1 MKRLFCDVANGQRL
15 GMKMESGCNRTFAA
29 PAKLATSGAADGN
42 LPVRRGAVRLR
53 NDKGALRMNV
63 GMRVRGGLLAALIT
77 CAVPVVAATLASM
90 LVSSPV
96 AAQTVDSI
104 QVEGNR
110 RVELETIRSYF
121 KPGPGGKLDQGR
133 IDDGLKALIETGLF
147 QDVRINQAGGRLVV
161 TVVENP
167 VIGRL
172 AFEGNKKVKDDQL
185 SAEIQSKPRG
195 TLSRPMVQSD
205 AQRIAEIY
213 RHQGRYDVQVTP
225 EIIEQPN
232 NRVDLIF
239 TITEG
244 SKTGVKSVEFV
255 GNSFYSSY
263 RLKDVIKTRE
273 SNILSFLGGADLY
286 DPDRIEADRDLIR
299 RYYLKHGFA
308 DVQVVAA
315 LTEYDPERKGF
326 LVTFKIEEGQQY
338 RVATVDF
345 RSSIATLDGD
355 SLRGFSH
362 IFVGSLYN
370 AEALEKS
377 VEEMQI
383 EASRRGYAFAIV
395 KPRGDRNFDAH
406 TVSITFAIDEGP
418 RTYIERINV
427 RGNTRTRDYVIRR
440 EFDISEG
447 DAYNRALVDRAE
459 RRLKNLDFFKTVK
472 ITTEPGSSSDRV
484 ILIVDLEEK
493 STGDFSVSGGY
504 STTDGPL
511 AEVSV
516 SERNFLGRG
525 LYAKASV
532 TYGEFARGLTISL
545 VEPYLLDYR
554 VALGLDMFYREQLA
568 NSYISYGTKTIG
580 FSPRLGFGLREDL
593 TLQVRYSLYQTTVDL
608 PSYLS
613 NCNNLFPTPGGPT
626 NPAGLP
632 FFPTPNYINQVDG
645 PGFTADPT
653 GNAQNGLLPG
663 CLSDGESS
671 LPVRQELAS
680 GATWTSAVGYS
691 LDYNTLDNNKNPTDG
706 LFIDFKQD
714 FAGVGG
720 DVSYIKS
727 TIDAKYYAPLVADV
741 VGLIHVQSGMLNQMG
756 NYGIRMLDNFQMGP
770 NLIRGFAPNGIGP
783 RDLTFFPFTGTG
795 DALGGTK
802 YWGASA
808 ELQMPFW
815 FLPKEVGLKGAIYA
829 DAGSLWDY
837 KGPTSWAAT
846 GEINGMVPNNNFGK
860 PGQPQFV
867 YCACAMQF
875 DDSNVVRT
883 SVGVGL
889 IWASPF
895 GPLRFDFAVPITKGK
910 YDVVQEFKFGGGT
923 SF

>member
-1 MKRLFCDVANGQRL
+1 
-15 GMKMESGCNRTFAA
+15 
-29 PAKLATSGAADGN
+29 
-42 LPVRRGAVRLR
+42 
-53 NDKGALRMNV
+53 
-63 GMRVRGGLLAALIT
+63 
-77 CAVPVVAATLASM
+77 
-90 LVSSPV
+90 
-96 AAQTVDSI
+96 
-104 QVEGNR
+104 
-110 RVELETIRSYF
+110 
-121 KPGPGGKLDQGR
+121 
-133 IDDGLKALIETGLF
+133 
-147 QDVRINQAGGRLVV
+147 
-161 TVVENP
+161 
-167 VIGRL
+167 
-172 AFEGNKKVKDDQL
+172 
-185 SAEIQSKPRG
+185 
-195 TLSRPMVQSD
+195 MVQSD

-213 RHQGRYDVQVTP
+213 RHSGRYDVRVTP

-239 TITEG
+239 TIVEG
-244 SKTGVKSVEFV
+244 SKTGVKSVDFV

-273 SNILSFLGGADLY
+273 SNLLSFLGGADVY

-338 RVATVDF
+338 RVATVNF
-345 RSSIATLDGD
+345 QSSIGTLDGN
-355 SLRGFSH
+355 SLRSFSRVY
-362 IFVGSLYN
+362 VGSLYN

-395 KPRGDRNFDAH
+395 RPRGDRNFEAH

-472 ITTEPGSSSDRV
+472 VTTEPGSSSDRV
-484 ILIVDLEEK
+484 ILVVDLEEK

-504 STTDGPL
+504 STTDGAL
-511 AEVSV
+511 AEVSI

-525 LYAKASV
+525 LFAKAAV
-532 TYGEFARGLTISL
+532 TYGQYARGLSL
-545 VEPYLLDYR
+545 SFVEPYLLDYR
-554 VALGLDMFYREQLA
+554 VAMGLDVFYRQQLP
-568 NSYISYGTKTIG
+568 NSYISYGTQTIG

-593 TLQVRYSLYQTTVDL
+593 SLQVRYSLYQQKISL
-608 PSYLS
+608 PSYLD
-613 NCNNLFPTPGGPT
+613 NCNNILGPS
-626 NPAGLP
+626 
-632 FFPTPNYINQVDG
+632 FDPTPNYINQVLG
-645 PGFTADPT
+645 GVDPT
-653 GNAQNGLLPG
+653 GNAQKGLLPG

-680 GATWTSAVGYS
+680 GSSLTSSVGYS
-691 LDYNTLDNNKNPTDG
+691 LNYNTLDNNKNPTDG
-706 LFIDFKQD
+706 LFVDFKQD

-720 DVSYIKS
+720 DVKYIKS
-727 TIDAKYYAPLVADV
+727 AIDAKYYTPLVADI
-741 VGLIHVQSGMLNQMG
+741 VGLIHVQTGMLNQFG
-756 NYGIRMLDNFQMGP
+756 NTPLRMLDQFQMGP
-770 NLIRGFAPNGIGP
+770 NLIRGFAPNGLGP
-783 RDLTFFPFTGTG
+783 RDLTFFPFTGNG

-815 FLPKEVGLKGAIYA
+815 FLPKEVGLKGAVYA

-846 GEINGMVPNNNFGK
+846 GEVNT
-860 PGQPQFV
+860 PGCIPTTATKTGT
-867 YCACAMQF
+867 CSGLQF
-875 DDSNVVRT
+875 DDTNVVRT
-883 SVGVGL
+883 SVGVGI

-895 GPLRFDFAVPITKGK
+895 GPLRFDYAIPLTKGK
-910 YDVVQEFKFGGGT
+910 YDVVQQFKFGGGT